1 MVRAL
6 CGWVHDLR
14 RIEYSL
20 CQRENFAK
28 LVCAEGLQQIILQ
41 PAGNEVA
48 IKTHIIDLP
57 GCNDH
62 GSRFAHFSET
72 IDIVQRI
79 ARFRYIYEE
88 DIGAGGHRERLN
100 IISHPAFVYFF
111 RGTPHLSPTPSN

>member
-1 MVRAL
+1 MIRRPPRSTRTEPL
-6 CGWVHDLR
+6 FPYTTLFR
-14 RIEYSL
+14 SRIEYSL
-20 CQRENFAK
+20 CLRENFAK

-88 DIGAGGHRERLN
+88 DIGAGGH
-100 IISHPAFVYFF
+100 
-111 RGTPHLSPTPSN
+111 